1 MAAPD
6 PAKIHDFA
14 EAAMNALL
22 SSPDAYYQVLW
33 YSRKKDIGKF
43 QALAELAY
51 RVAQELMD
59 EGAKY

>member
-22 SSPDAYYQVLW
+22 SSPDAYYQVIW
-33 YSRKKDIGKF
+33 YARKKDIGKF
-43 QALAELAY
+43 QAIAELAY
-51 RVAQELMD
+51 RVAQEMMD
-59 EGAKY
+59 EGATH

>member
-22 SSPDAYYQVLW
+22 SSPDAYYQVIW
-33 YSRKKDIGKF
+33 FARKKDISKF
-43 QALAELAY
+43 ESLAQLSYRMAQAM
-51 RVAQELMD
+51 MD
-59 EGAKY
+59 EGATH